1 MDVPIRGEGFLMPAA
16 LSISVRSGSP
26 AEETRIA
33 GELRRLLAEL
43 RHIEVV
49 ELSRSSGPGK
59 IVMVDGACPD
69 LKRWLDDFCRSEAR
83 KGVSLWLWVDDKA
96 PLPQV
101 FVSGQVDDLL
111 IHPIRPLELLSKLRN
126 YEQQR
131 IVHDVLELQSSLEGV
146 MTNLKGDLEV
156 LERLQKARL
165 PVRFPDVKGFNITS
179 RYLAGE
185 KSGGDYFDLA
195 ESQDGQQLGI
205 LVTDSS
211 SYGLSSAVLSAVVRV
226 VSRVS
231 VEQSRSVRE
240 MVRSFYEELLT
251 PLGPQDRL
259 SIFYGTLSRKDYILR
274 YLTLGSVRAF
284 YRPPQGSFEELP
296 AQGGPLS
303 QGSRN
308 SLSSAALAEGSLAW
322 VPGGRVVI
330 LSDGVLESLGGS
342 GAALEMLERFKA
354 RDAKDLL
361 NELAFGIKSRLSD
374 PKEDLPPQD
383 CTGMVMDLDP
393 KVIRRIS

>member
-1 MDVPIRGEGFLMPAA
+1 MAST

-33 GELRRLLAEL
+33 AELRRLLGEL
-43 RHIEVV
+43 RHIDVV
-49 ELSRSSGPGK
+49 ELSRAPGPGK
-59 IVMVDGACPD
+59 IVVVDGSSSD
-69 LKRWLDDFCRSEAR
+69 LKGWLEQFRRSESR
-83 KGVSLWLWVDDKA
+83 KGVSLWLWVDDQS
-96 PLPQV
+96 PLPQA
-101 FVSGQVDDLL
+101 FLSGQVDDLL
-111 IHPIRPLELLSKLRN
+111 IHPIRPLELLSKLKN
-126 YEQQR
+126 YEQHR
-131 IVHDVLELQSSLEGV
+131 IVQDVLELQSSLEGV
-146 MTNLKGDLEV
+146 MKNLKVDLEV

-205 LVTDSS
+205 VVTDSS

-259 SIFYGTLSRKDYILR
+259 SIFYGTLSRKDYVLR

-284 YRPPQGSFEELP
+284 YRAPQGSFVELA

-308 SLSSAALAEGSLAW
+308 SLASPALAEGTLAW
-322 VPGGRVVI
+322 MPGGRVVI
-330 LSDGVLESLGGS
+330 LSDGFIESLGGMA
-342 GAALEMLERFKA
+342 AALTMLEKFKE

-361 NELAFGIKSRLSD
+361 NELAFGIKSKLAD

>member
-1 MDVPIRGEGFLMPAA
+1 MAA
-16 LSISVRSGSP
+16 TLSITVRSGSP
-26 AEETRIA
+26 AEESRIA
-33 GELRRLLAEL
+33 GEIRRLLTEL
-43 RHIEVV
+43 RHIEVL
-49 ELSRSSGPGK
+49 ELSQASGPGS
-59 IVMVDGACPD
+59 IVIVDGASPD
-69 LKRWLDDFCRSEAR
+69 LKRWLDAFTRSKDR
-83 KGVSLWLWVDDKA
+83 QGISLWLWIDDKA
-96 PLPQV
+96 SLPQA
-101 FVSGQVDDLL
+101 FISGQVDELL
-111 IHPIRPLELLSKLRN
+111 IHPIRPLDLLGKLKN
-126 YEQQR
+126 YEQHR
-131 IVHDVLELQSSLEGV
+131 IVNDVLELQSSLEGV
-146 MTNLKGDLEV
+146 MKNLQGDLEV

-259 SIFYGTLSRKDYILR
+259 SIFYGTLSRKDYVLR
-274 YLTLGSVRAF
+274 YLTLGSVRAY
-284 YRPPQGSFEELP
+284 YRSPQGAFEELP

-308 SLSSAALAEGSLAW
+308 ALASASLVEGKLGW
-322 VPGGRVVI
+322 EPGGRVVI
-330 LSDGVLESLGGS
+330 LSDGFLESLGGS
-342 GAALEMLERFKA
+342 EAALQILEKFKE

-361 NELAFGIKSRLSD
+361 NELAFGIKSKLAN

-383 CTGMVMDLDP
+383 CTGMVLDLDP
-393 KVIRRIS
+393 KVIRRVS

>member
-1 MDVPIRGEGFLMPAA
+1 MASTLP
-16 LSISVRSGSP
+16 ISVRSGSP

-33 GELRRLLAEL
+33 GELRRMLGEL
-43 RHIEVV
+43 RHIDVV
-49 ELSRSSGPGK
+49 ELSRAPGPGK
-59 IVMVDGACPD
+59 IVVVDGSSSD
-69 LKRWLDDFCRSEAR
+69 LKGWLEQFCRSKSR
-83 KGVSLWLWVDDKA
+83 KGVSLWLWVDDQA
-96 PLPQV
+96 PLPQA
-101 FVSGQVDDLL
+101 FLSGQVDDLL
-111 IHPIRPLELLSKLRN
+111 IHPIRPLELLSKLKN
-126 YEQQR
+126 YEQHR
-131 IVHDVLELQSSLEGV
+131 IVQDVLELQSSLEGV
-146 MTNLKGDLEV
+146 MKNLKVDLEV

-165 PVRFPDVKGFNITS
+165 PVRFPDVKGFSITS

-231 VEQSRSVRE
+231 VEQSRSVRD

-259 SIFYGTLSRKDYILR
+259 SIFYGTLSRKDYVLR

-284 YRPPQGSFEELP
+284 YRAPQGSFVELA

-308 SLSSAALAEGSLAW
+308 SLASPALTEGTLAW
-322 VPGGRVVI
+322 MPGGRVVI
-330 LSDGVLESLGGS
+330 LSDGFIESLGGTA
-342 GAALEMLERFKA
+342 AALTMLEKFKE

-361 NELAFGIKSRLSD
+361 NELAFGIKSKLAD